1 MILDEETKEKFGY
14 LASSLSNGSKK
25 RILVQCDYCLETY
38 DAQNKNIIV
47 GRDKLQKDA
56 CMKCRFKKR
65 EECNLLNYGVKQ
77 PSQLSEIKEKIKDTF
92 QKNYGVDAYVTTE
105 EFKEKSRKT
114 HMEKYGVEHIMES
127 EEHKEKLKGILLE
140 RYGVENVFQL
150 EEVRE
155 KAKETCKEKYGG
167 GYGRTQEYKDRMI
180 EKFGV
185 ENNFQREEIKEKSKQ
200 TMIEKYGVDSLMKI
214 PEFAKMIQEKSIKT
228 KLEKGMI
235 KIHEGKT
242 IEEWAKQIGFSRSH
256 FNGLVNKFGWDIA
269 VSMTPK
275 MSSLE
280 LRMKN
285 ILDRNNIEY
294 EQQFRVERKFAD
306 FRVGNVLIEC
316 DGLYFHSELFKEKNY
331 HKEKRELYIEHGFSP
346 LFFRED
352 EIRDKEH
359 IVESIILNKLGRSER
374 IFARKCEVV
383 ELDNNESNEFLE
395 ENHLMGKGR
404 GKTLGLKYN
413 GHIVS
418 VMRICLRRKDKG
430 EYEVSRF
437 CNKAYKSVIG
447 GYSKLLK
454 AFGKFPKLFS
464 FTDLRYGTGE
474 HLENLGFSKIGG
486 DTSFKWTDGNIS
498 YHRMKFPNSSGF
510 DHDLFRIHDCG
521 QLKHELVS

>member
-1 MILDEETKEKFGY
+1 MILDEQTKEKLGY
-14 LASSLSNGSKK
+14 SASSLSSGSKK
-25 RILVQCDYCLETY
+25 RILVQCDYCSEVY
-38 DAQNKNIIV
+38 DAQKKNIIV
-47 GRDKLQKDA
+47 GRDKLPKDA

-65 EECNLLNYGVKQ
+65 DECNFKNYGVRQ
-77 PSQLSEIKEKIKDTF
+77 PSALPEIKEKIKDTF
-92 QKNYGVDAYVTTE
+92 QKKYGVDAYVTTE

-127 EEHKEKLKGILLE
+127 EEHKEKLKGILLD
-140 RYGVENVFQL
+140 RYGVENVMQVDEVKDKVKKTC
-150 EEVRE
+150 EER
-155 KAKETCKEKYGG
+155 YGG
-167 GYGRTQEYKDRMI
+167 GYARTQEYKDRMI

-185 ENNFQREEIKEKSKQ
+185 ENNFQRDDLKEK
-200 TMIEKYGVDSLMKI
+200 
-214 PEFAKMIQEKSIKT
+214 IQENSIKARI
-228 KLEKGMI
+228 ENGNI
-235 KIHEGKT
+235 RVYEGRTVKD
-242 IEEWAKQIGFSRSH
+242 WAEQTGYSKEH
-256 FNGLVNKFGWDIA
+256 FGKLVNEFGWDLA

-294 EQQFRVERKFAD
+294 EQQFRVDRKFAD